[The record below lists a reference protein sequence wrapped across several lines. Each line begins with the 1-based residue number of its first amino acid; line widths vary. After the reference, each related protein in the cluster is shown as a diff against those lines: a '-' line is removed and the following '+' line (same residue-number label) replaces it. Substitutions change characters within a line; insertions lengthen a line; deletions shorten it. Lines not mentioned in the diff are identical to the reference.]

1 VVAPA
6 VAAPNQPQAAEESA
20 PRRDPRVADAH
31 ADRVMIL
38 PTAYT
43 HPEGTLYLSSYDIV
57 LLQVGYALND
67 STQLSLTGAPP
78 LGEDLIFPI
87 DLSLKVALAK
97 EGPVRAAAIGSITG
111 LIGLEEGDFL
121 LGRIGGVAQLCIDD
135 ACESSASIATTTL
148 LAGPAMLTFAG
159 GGIVWRVAKWGAIL
173 LEVDVVVPLGG
184 DSGRFNGIAVLPGFR
199 FPYRTWA
206 LDLGV
211 ARPLDNKE
219 PGPAIPIIAFTY
231 RFLP

>member
-1 VVAPA
+1 
-6 VAAPNQPQAAEESA
+6 
-20 PRRDPRVADAH
+20 
-31 ADRVMIL
+31 MIL

-43 HPEGTLYLSSYDIV
+43 QPEGTLYFSSYDIV
-57 LLQVGYALND
+57 LLQAGYALND
-67 STQLSLTGAPP
+67 STQLTLTGAPP
-78 LGEDLIFPI
+78 LGEDLIFPL
-87 DLSLKVALAK
+87 DLSLKVALVK
-97 EGPVRAAAIGSITG
+97 QGPVRAAAIGSITG

-121 LGRIGGVAQLCIDD
+121 LGRVGGVAQICFDD
-135 ACESSASIATTTL
+135 PCESSFSIGSTTL
-148 LAGPAMLTFAG
+148 LAGPAMLTFTG
-159 GGIVWRVAKWGAIL
+159 GGLVWRVAKWGAIL

-184 DSGRFNGIAVLPGFR
+184 EAGRFNGIAVLPGFR

-211 ARPLDNKE
+211 ARPLDNQE